1 VEMRTSVE
9 LPRRAESARNA
20 LITYIHDNGLVTG
33 DRLPAYARLRS
44 EFGFGSQTIAAAV
57 DSLCKLGVLEVR
69 DKVGL
74 FVADPNG
81 GGQMTGR
88 TIAVVVRPLAGS
100 AYAATLASFI
110 QKLLAEQSC
119 RCLTFYQNTDQPVA
133 DVSGLADFPG
143 LEQAVSEHRC
153 DGLISLCPLA
163 DREQR
168 RLKKYGIPCCFIGDD
183 DQKPMP
189 LAVMIDVKSFI
200 ADAEA
205 SLQNAG
211 CKKIIQLCTSAKQQ
225 ASRGSKLPALLG
237 DSYHGGEAIA
247 EKLLALPGNERPDG
261 IISDDDTVVSGL
273 LAGIISRQLPDITY
287 LPHIATII
295 HAELGEKYP
304 SDRMILFQQNIEK
317 YASMAVE
324 LLLDALRGDHPEN
337 KQLFYRFNPVTD

>member
-1 VEMRTSVE
+1 MRTSVE

-119 RCLTFYQNTDQPVA
+119 RCLTFYQNTDTPA
-133 DVSGLADFPG
+133 AETSGLADFPG

-163 DREQR
+163 ESEQR

-183 DQKPMP
+183 DQETMP
-189 LAVMIDVKSFI
+189 LSVVIDVKRFI
-200 ADAEA
+200 DDAEA
-205 SLQNAG
+205 ALHDAG
-211 CKKIIQLCTSAKQQ
+211 CKKIVQLCTSEKQLT
-225 ASRGSKLPALLG
+225 SRSSKLPALIG
-237 DSYHGGEAIA
+237 DSYHGGEMIA
-247 EKLLALPGNERPDG
+247 EKLLSLSADKRPDG

-273 LAGIISRQLPDITY
+273 LAGMISRQLPHITY
-287 LPHIATII
+287 LPHIATIV

-304 SDRMILFQQNIEK
+304 SGRMILFQQNIEK
-317 YASMAVE
+317 YAAMAVE
-324 LLLDALRGDHPEN
+324 LLLDSLRGGHPEN
-337 KQLFYRFNPVTD
+337 KQLFYRFTPVTY